1 MNRRTVDLNNLPAWS
16 VWPARLLG
24 LAPWTIPSRT
34 LQKVEQEYD
43 KEKYAQCLD
52 YYYIHA
58 GGNVTP
64 EEIKQFELGRGADS
78 QICISYGDDLYE
90 TSLTEARAEYYGLF
104 QDTLRREVERCET
117 VVELGCG
124 YGYNLWML
132 KQHFPTKTFLG
143 GEYSDNAIRLVSHLY
158 QHDPKIRVLYFN
170 FCDHQSYSLLKEVK
184 PPIVMFT
191 MHAIEQ
197 LQSSAPVLDA
207 ILRYRESIQAVF
219 HFEPV
224 YQLHDETLLGLMRRR
239 YAELN
244 DYNRDLL
251 FELQQRSYIRILS
264 IQANV
269 IGLNPLNPTSV
280 LEWEFDRV

>member
-1 MNRRTVDLNNLPAWS
+1 MNRRIVDLNNLPAWS
-16 VWPARLLG
+16 VWPARLIG

-43 KEKYAQCLD
+43 NEKYAQCLD

-64 EEIKQFELGRGADS
+64 EEIKQFEFGRGADS

-90 TSLTEARAEYYGLF
+90 TSLTEARAEYYGVLL
-104 QDTLRREVERCET
+104 DTVCSQVEKCET

-132 KQHFPTKTFLG
+132 KQHFPDKAFLG
-143 GEYSDNAIRLVSHLY
+143 GEYSENAVQLASHLY
-158 QHDPKIRVLYFN
+158 QHDPKIRVLPFN
-170 FCDHQSYSLLKEVK
+170 LYDDRSYRFLEEAN
-184 PPIVMFT
+184 PPVVVLT
-191 MHAIEQ
+191 VHAIEQ
-197 LQSSAPVLDA
+197 LQSSAVVFDNL
-207 ILRYRESIQAVF
+207 LQYRERIQAAF

-224 YQLHDETLLGLMRRR
+224 YSLHDETLLGLMRRR

-244 DYNRDLL
+244 DYNRDFLS
-251 FELQQRSYIRILS
+251 EAQQRSYVRILR
-264 IQANV
+264 IQANMF
-269 IGLNPLNPTSV
+269 GLNPLNPTSII
-280 LEWEFDRV
+280 EWKFDGL